1 MNIKHVLTFI
11 TVAEYCNFTKAAEK
25 LNYAQSTISF
35 HIKSLEDELGVKLF
49 HRKPSGLT
57 LTDKGMSMIS
67 TFSGIKDYYYELL
80 DIAGKEKC
88 YTGPIK
94 IGTSESFLL
103 YKLSDVIK
111 KYGAIHPNISLQISN
126 KSESEYEKLLI
137 ENEIDLAV
145 FTKKIESNPNI
156 ECQSLGCSPMYLIYP
171 PNYEFVSLEKL
182 SNDLTACITENG
194 CIYQTVMRE
203 FHNDNHVSIESSM
216 ETWSIEVIKKLISS
230 GIGYSIL
237 PKMCIENDIKL
248 GQINAI
254 SLNSSKYDIEYMIG
268 YKKVKEM
275 PSAINRFIDMILTS
289 LF

>member
-1 MNIKHVLTFI
+1 
-11 TVAEYCNFTKAAEK
+11 
-25 LNYAQSTISF
+25 
-35 HIKSLEDELGVKLF
+35 
-49 HRKPSGLT
+49 
-57 LTDKGMSMIS
+57 
-67 TFSGIKDYYYELL
+67 
-80 DIAGKEKC
+80 
-88 YTGPIK
+88 
-94 IGTSESFLL
+94 
-103 YKLSDVIK
+103 
-111 KYGAIHPNISLQISN
+111 
-126 KSESEYEKLLI
+126 
-137 ENEIDLAV
+137 
-145 FTKKIESNPNI
+145 
-156 ECQSLGCSPMYLIYP
+156 MYLIYP